1 MSTFSLREKAA
12 LGAFALAVVACGD
25 ASADKSASASTT
37 VSAPRPA
44 LDIPLTPFELVDQ
57 DGKPFKS
64 SDLDGKVWIADFI
77 FTSCQV
83 VCPELTRIMAGL
95 VTKYASEPDV
105 RFVSITV
112 DADNDTPAKLRDFG
126 LKNGATSF
134 ERWTFL
140 TGPTEK
146 VDATVL
152 TNFKMAMQRSSGMAI
167 SHAERFSLVDRRGH
181 IRGVFSVKGEGN
193 ELAALDTALRA
204 LLAEPPAK

>member
-1 MSTFSLREKAA
+1 MSARAVSLV
-12 LGAFALAVVACGD
+12 ALALLATACGD
-25 ASADKSASASTT
+25 AAAKKDGAGSTT

-64 SDLDGKVWIADFI
+64 ADLDGKVWIANFI
-77 FTSCQV
+77 FTTCQA
-83 VCPELTRIMAGL
+83 VCPELTRIMASL
-95 VTKYASEPDV
+95 VSKYASEPDV
-105 RFVSITV
+105 RFVSVTV
-112 DADNDTPAKLRDFG
+112 DADNDTPPKLREFA

-134 ERWTFL
+134 DRWTFL
-140 TGPTEK
+140 TGPTDK

-152 TNFKMAMQRSSGMAI
+152 QNFKMAMQRNSGMAI

-193 ELAALDTALRA
+193 ELDALDTALRA
-204 LLAEPPAK
+204 LLSEPAK